1 MGFSL
6 LDSIFVEYGLGSS
19 VFKLDPCR
27 TRRIALSVKSDAQS
41 LRILI
46 VEDNADIAANIGDY
60 LEAQGCELDFA
71 LDGIGGL
78 HLALTQDF
86 DVIVL
91 DIMLPGMDGLTFCRK
106 LKENAAKN
114 TPVLMLTAR
123 DTLSDKLEGFRAG
136 ADDYLVKPFALEE
149 LAARIRVLVRRK
161 ATPSQDLLRVADL
174 EIDIGKMRV
183 QRAGRPVELN
193 RTCFKILTMLMQA
206 HPRVVTR
213 RELEHALWADMPPDS
228 DALRTHIYAL
238 RRAIDR
244 PFKHSLLA
252 TVHGVGY
259 RLVVPDEISP

>member
-1 MGFSL
+1 
-6 LDSIFVEYGLGSS
+6 
-19 VFKLDPCR
+19 
-27 TRRIALSVKSDAQS
+27 LSVKSDSRS

-46 VEDNADIAANIGDY
+46 VEDNADIAENIGDY
-60 LEAQGCELDFA
+60 LEAEGHVLDYA

-106 LKENAAKN
+106 LKDDAEKH

-149 LAARIRVLVRRK
+149 LAARIGVLARR
-161 ATPSQDLLRVADL
+161 TGLPLHDLLRVADL
-174 EIDIGKMRV
+174 EVDIGKMKV

-193 RTCFKILTMLMQA
+193 RACLKILTMLMQA
-206 HPRVVTR
+206 HPKVVTR
-213 RELEHALWADMPPDS
+213 RELEHALWGDKPPGS
-228 DALRTHIYAL
+228 DALRSHIYAL
-238 RRAIDR
+238 RRAIDKTFN
-244 PFKHSLLA
+244 PPLIE

-259 RLVVPDEISP
+259 RLVEPDDISS